1 MKKLLAFSIMAIA
14 ASAAL
19 HARKADRG
27 ALDGVTADDIRNG
40 GPVATAPAGNAVKS
54 ETATIAIKKE
64 EAKPAAC
71 PAAKCSEGFRVFPV
85 FAGGSGEKC
94 YTTQFGKDWAGIG
107 MGGGGLFYT
116 GSDSTQKLGG
126 NAVAEISINA
136 FSSADDKWGL
146 NLAVPVAYEYISIS
160 SNDDMHRVNFPLMLR
175 PYYRFF
181 VSEDVVITP
190 YLNCGAGG
198 AYQYFKGDD
207 MLGTSKDLA
216 FLWIV
221 GGGVEISFLKDFS
234 FTPKYEWVN
243 FEDNGNAYYQAGG
256 AEFAWK
262 FAKNMTVV
270 ADYSCRIY
278 EMANLFS
285 HIGLI
290 KLRYDF

>member
-19 HARKADRG
+19 HARRADRG
-27 ALDGVTADDIRNG
+27 ALEGVTADDIRKSA
-40 GPVATAPAGNAVKS
+40 PVAAAPAGNAVES
-54 ETATIAIKKE
+54 ETVTVTIENEAAT
-64 EAKPAAC
+64 PAAC
-71 PAAKCSEGFRVFPV
+71 PADKCSGEFRVFPA
-85 FAGGSGEKC
+85 FAGGSAEKC

-107 MGGGGLFYT
+107 MGGGGMFFT
-116 GSDSTQKLGG
+116 GDSKTQKLGG
-126 NAVAEISINA
+126 NAAVEISINA

-146 NLAVPVAYEYISIS
+146 NLAVPVAYEYISLS
-160 SNDDMHRVNFPLMLR
+160 SNYDLHRVNFPLMLR

-181 VSEDVVITP
+181 VSEDVIITP

-198 AYQYFKGDD
+198 AYQYFKGDN
-207 MLGTSKDLA
+207 MIGTSKNLA
-216 FLWIV
+216 FLWVV

-243 FEDNGNAYYQAGG
+243 FEDNGNTYYQAGG

-262 FAKNMTVV
+262 FAKNMTLV

-278 EMANLFS
+278 EQANLFS

>member
-14 ASAAL
+14 AAAAL
-19 HARKADRG
+19 HARRADRG
-27 ALDGVTADDIRNG
+27 ALEGVTAEDIRNS
-40 GPVATAPAGNAVKS
+40 GPAAAAPAGNAAEV
-54 ETATIAIKKE
+54 ETVTITVE
-64 EAKPAAC
+64 EETPQPAAC
-71 PAAKCSEGFRVFPV
+71 PAAKCSKGFRVFPA
-85 FAGGSGEKC
+85 FAGGSAEKC
-94 YTTQFGKDWAGIG
+94 YTTQFGKDWAGVG

-116 GSDSTQKLGG
+116 GDGKTQKLGG
-126 NAVAEISINA
+126 NALAEISINA
-136 FSSADDKWGL
+136 FSSADDKWGM
-146 NLAVPVAYEYISIS
+146 NLAVPVAYEYISLS
-160 SNDDMHRVNFPLMLR
+160 SNDDLHRVNFPLMLR

-181 VSEDVVITP
+181 VSEDVIITP

-198 AYQYFKGDD
+198 SYQYLKSEA
-207 MLGTSKDLA
+207 TSKNLA

-234 FTPKYEWVN
+234 FTPKYEWTN
-243 FEDNGNAYYQAGG
+243 FEDNGNSYYQAGG

-278 EMANLFS
+278 EQANLFS